1 MRDNRYEAID
11 IELSKRSTVAIE
23 KEEEEEKEMEG
34 ATKNEEPVRVIF
46 LNQFRTNFIVLST
59 HYTVVKE
66 SRQTTIA
73 RYAFE

>member
-23 KEEEEEKEMEG
+23 KEEEEKEMEG